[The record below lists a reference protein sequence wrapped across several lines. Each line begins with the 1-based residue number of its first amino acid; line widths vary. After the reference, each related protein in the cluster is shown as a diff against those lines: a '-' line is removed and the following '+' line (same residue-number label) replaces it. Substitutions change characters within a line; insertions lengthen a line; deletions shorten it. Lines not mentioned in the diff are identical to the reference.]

1 MKKYI
6 KLILAL
12 LIVFSISAC
21 KNNKNNTVVPQGN
34 EENNQGTNTSY
45 QVHNLSDIFNQL
57 IANTTFVTDNKSST
71 YSNFIA
77 YVEGNKIISIFNGAN
92 EKNRVLKELEFDKE
106 VKALSACYDNKD
118 DAVIY
123 ILTIDGRVY
132 KANVNKKS
140 EPVLENY
147 TLTNVEAIS
156 SVYADIEGKADYQM
170 MAFFKTKDN
179 KYYTDYKFST
189 DSERVI
195 SEITK

>member
-195 SEITK
+195 SEIAK

>member
-6 KLILAL
+6 KLILAI

-21 KNNKNNTVVPQGN
+21 KNNKNNTVVPQVN

-132 KANVNKKS
+132 KANVNKTS

-195 SEITK
+195 SEIAK